1 MMPRLPALLLPL
13 LLAACSGLL
22 PPPPDG
28 SYDPPAPQLAAPR
41 GQSGGL
47 YTPAGGWS
55 LVADQR
61 AYRVGDVLTV
71 LLQETTQASKSAG
84 TTMDKNSSVAVQ
96 PAVVLGSSVKLDA
109 SLDAQRKFDGKGT
122 STQQNT
128 LQGAVT
134 VIVQQVQA
142 NGLLL
147 VKGEK
152 SLTLNQGEEVIRLSG
167 YVRAGDIDSNNQVS
181 SLRVANARIQYFGK
195 GALADA
201 GNPGWLTRFFNSP
214 WMPF

>member
-1 MMPRLPALLLPL
+1 MKRALSVLSLPL
-13 LLAACSGLL
+13 LLAACTGMQ
-22 PPPPDG
+22 PPPGDG
-28 SYDPPAPQLAAPR
+28 NYDPPVPKMALPH
-41 GQSGGL
+41 GQAGGV
-47 YTPAGGWS
+47 YTAAGGWS
-55 LVADQR
+55 LIADQR

-84 TTMDKNSSVAVQ
+84 TTLDKNSSTSVQ
-96 PAVVLGSSVKLDA
+96 PAVVLGSSIKLDA

-128 LQGAVT
+128 LQGAIT
-134 VIVQQVQA
+134 VVVQQVLP
-142 NGLLL
+142 NGLML

-152 SLTLNQGEEVIRLSG
+152 SVTLNQGEEVIRLAG
-167 YVRAGDIDSNNQVS
+167 YVRSDDIDNSNQVS